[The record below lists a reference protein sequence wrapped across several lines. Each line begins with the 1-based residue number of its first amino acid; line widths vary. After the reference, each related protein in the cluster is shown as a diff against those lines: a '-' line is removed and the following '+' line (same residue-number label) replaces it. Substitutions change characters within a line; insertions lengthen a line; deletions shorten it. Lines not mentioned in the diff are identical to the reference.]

1 MARTAVKKSTLPD
14 LDRFLTGRERH
25 FVSYLDGARL
35 YDLSYHTFVTLA
47 KAAKANLRIKKTVI
61 VDTGIIEDYL
71 AKNPDE
77 AEYYSALRE
86 V

>member
-1 MARTAVKKSTLPD
+1 MAKKEMVSRLPD
-14 LDRFLTGRERH
+14 LDRYLTGRQRH
-25 FVSYLDGARL
+25 YVSYLDGARL

-47 KAAKANLRIKKTVI
+47 KAAKANLKMRKTVI
-61 VDTGIIEDYL
+61 VDTEIIEDYL
-71 AKNPDE
+71 ANNPDE